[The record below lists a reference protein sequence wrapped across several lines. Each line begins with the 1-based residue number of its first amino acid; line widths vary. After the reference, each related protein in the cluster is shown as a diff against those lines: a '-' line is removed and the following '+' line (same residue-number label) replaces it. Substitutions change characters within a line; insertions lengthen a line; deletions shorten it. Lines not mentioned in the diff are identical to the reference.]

1 MHNDRYASGRHTSQR
16 RVSER
21 PAPTTSPRADA
32 APVAAVGGEPAPD
45 PAPDRTPDRTHR
57 AGALS
62 LAAVLA
68 STVGLG
74 LAYGVGYTVTAVR
87 FQEWGAPGWLTGV
100 AGAVPSLAVVALVP
114 FAPRLAGRFGT
125 VPVMVAGAAL
135 VALSFVL
142 MPLLEGVGWWL
153 LLRLL
158 SGAGL
163 TLPWLVGETWINTV
177 VSDRVRG
184 RVLGLYAMLLFSG
197 WAVGPL
203 LVDALGS
210 SGPAP
215 FAVGV
220 AGMVLCA
227 VPLLLARRLA
237 PAVPAHGRVSLV
249 AAVRLAPLAML
260 AAAVGGVAEFGYIS
274 LLPAYAVEA
283 GATTTTSLRLLTV
296 LLVGGICLQVL
307 VGWLADHVD
316 RTRLLAALGTVLAGG
331 AALFA
336 TQVGTGG
343 VPAYLAAFA
352 LGGVVV
358 AFYAVGLT
366 MLGER
371 VPTGQL
377 VVANA
382 GFLVSYEVGA
392 TVGPVLGGAA
402 MDLWPPH
409 GLALLVALV
418 GAGFAVAVLLRRRS
432 SLA

>member
-1 MHNDRYASGRHTSQR
+1 MHNDRYADP
-16 RVSER
+16 VSTD
-21 PAPTTSPRADA
+21 PTPLAPPRD
-32 APVAAVGGEPAPD
+32 VM
-45 PAPDRTPDRTHR
+45 DRTRL
-57 AGALS
+57 LS

-87 FQEWGAPGWLTGV
+87 FTEWGAAGWLVGV
-100 AGAVPSLAVVALVP
+100 AGAAPSLAVVALVP
-114 FAPRLAGRFGT
+114 LAPRLAGRLGA

-142 MPLLEGVGWWL
+142 MPVLDGVGWWL
-153 LLRLL
+153 LLRVQ

-177 VSDRVRG
+177 VTDRVRG

-197 WAVGPL
+197 WALGPL
-203 LVDALGS
+203 LVDRVGTTGLA
-210 SGPAP
+210 AY
-215 FAVGV
+215 AVGV
-220 AGMVLCA
+220 LGMALCA

-237 PAVPAHGRVSLV
+237 PAMAAHGTVRLP

-260 AAAVGGVAEFGYIS
+260 AAVVGGVAEFGYIS
-274 LLPAYAVEA
+274 LLPAYALEA
-283 GATTTTSLRLLTV
+283 GASTTTSLRLLTV

-316 RTRLLAALGTVLAGG
+316 RSRLLAGLGLVLAVG
-331 AALFA
+331 ATGFA
-336 TQVGTGG
+336 GLVGTGG
-343 VPAYLAAFA
+343 APAYLAAFA

-371 VPTGQL
+371 VPAGQL
-377 VVANA
+377 AVANA

-402 MDLWPPH
+402 MDVWPPH
-409 GLALLVALV
+409 GLAVLVAVV
-418 GAGFAVAVLLRRRS
+418 GVGFAAGVLARRRQPTITQNG
-432 SLA
+432 

>member
-1 MHNDRYASGRHTSQR
+1 MHNDRYAA
-16 RVSER
+16 R
-21 PAPTTSPRADA
+21 PAPVPPAAEPDGARRARA
-32 APVAAVGGEPAPD
+32 A
-45 PAPDRTPDRTHR
+45 
-57 AGALS
+57 S

-74 LAYGVGYTVTAVR
+74 LAYGIGYTVTAVR
-87 FQEWGAPGWLTGV
+87 FQEWGAPGWLIGV

-135 VALSFVL
+135 VALSFAL
-142 MPLLEGVGWWL
+142 MPVLEGVGWWL

-158 SGAGL
+158 SGVGL

-177 VSDRVRG
+177 VTDRVRG

-210 SGPAP
+210 TGPAP
-215 FAVGV
+215 FAIGV
-220 AGMVLCA
+220 AGMLLCA
-227 VPLLLARRLA
+227 APLLLARRVA
-237 PAVPAHGRVSLV
+237 PALPPSGRVSLV

-274 LLPAYAVEA
+274 LLPAYAVQA

-316 RTRLLAALGTVLAGG
+316 RGRLLAALGTVLALG
-331 AALFA
+331 AVGFALL
-336 TQVGTGG
+336 VGTGG
-343 VPAYLAAFA
+343 LPAYLAAFA

-382 GFLVSYEVGA
+382 GFLVSYELGA

-402 MDLWPPH
+402 MDLWRPH
-409 GLALLVALV
+409 GLAVM
-418 GAGFAVAVLLRRRS
+418 VAVVGLAFAAVVLREGRS
-432 SLA
+432 RPLA